1 MNRVGESEYLGRIIA
16 RAGECAGRAAIGV
29 RALRYVRSLFP
40 DDDVQP
46 GELRSSVSQYL
57 FAEED
62 AGCEDRCVGREACRK
77 SGLLYVVERQ
87 EGFRGGR
94 AYIAGVAQCR
104 HVRLRRKQGVLER
117 VAAASRIPD
126 GMTACTFEN
135 FTTENC
141 PPIIGQAKA
150 AALDCVGKGGGLVL
164 GGSAGTGKTHLAVA
178 ITQAL
183 VAGGKHAVFI
193 PVVELL
199 DEMRKATAAGRADE
213 IMDAVRNA
221 ECLALDDLGAERT
234 NDWVGE
240 RLFALVD
247 HRYRHKEQTIVT
259 TNAMNMA
266 ELERMIGDR
275 GTRIVSRLAQMAFP
289 VFIKARDYRFHRDQ
303 GTLFK
308 AG

>member
-1 MNRVGESEYLGRIIA
+1 M
-16 RAGECAGRAAIGV
+16 
-29 RALRYVRSLFP
+29 
-40 DDDVQP
+40 
-46 GELRSSVSQYL
+46 
-57 FAEED
+57 
-62 AGCEDRCVGREACRK
+62 
-77 SGLLYVVERQ
+77 
-87 EGFRGGR
+87 
-94 AYIAGVAQCR
+94 
-104 HVRLRRKQGVLER
+104 
-117 VAAASRIPD
+117 
-126 GMTACTFEN
+126 
-135 FTTENC
+135 
-141 PPIIGQAKA
+141 
-150 AALDCVGKGGGLVL
+150 
-164 GGSAGTGKTHLAVA
+164 
-178 ITQAL
+178 
-183 VAGGKHAVFI
+183 FI